1 VCAFL
6 WGVDSGVV
14 DGAVNRSSWLTV
26 RLSFLS
32 AWNDLKIVDGM
43 VNGIA
48 DLIQGGS
55 LNLRRL
61 QTGIVQNYILAMS
74 LGILGMLVL
83 YLFFR

>member
-1 VCAFL
+1 
-6 WGVDSGVV
+6 
-14 DGAVNRSSWLTV
+14 
-26 RLSFLS
+26 
-32 AWNDLKIVDGM
+32 M

-55 LNLRRL
+55 FNLRRL